1 MRVTGVT
8 LAENAVALAPDSTC
22 RLTAVVAPE
31 NAASKAVAWHSTAE
45 SVASVSETGLVTAVS
60 TGAAFI
66 VVTTVDGGFTDTCT
80 VTVDQQVTGVLL
92 DRDTATLAPAATL
105 QLTAVVA
112 PAHAGIKGVA
122 WRSTVEAVATVSKAG
137 LVTAVSTGAAFI
149 VVTTEDGGFTD
160 TCTVAVADGLSLA
173 LENTRLRLEQDLT
186 RGGAISY
193 ISLAGSERNLVNTA
207 DEGRY
212 IQQSYYA
219 GRLVDRQEEGQ
230 SPAWSPW
237 SWNPI
242 QCGDYARNRA
252 QLLETRQAVGNTYV
266 KCIPMQWDMDNRPAE
281 AIMEQ
286 WTSLADNVVSVR
298 CRLTCH
304 RTDNIYGEGVPN
316 DQEIPAVYPISALN
330 NLYAYF
336 GAAPFTGAEIA
347 ATEIIQLES
356 GFWGIYTP
364 DNGSFPSE
372 KWMACVDDSGWG
384 IGIYSPQ
391 ATKFLAGR
399 YGAPGEESTSP
410 FTGYIAPVRV
420 ETLMKNS
427 VSEYSYYIIV
437 GTLDE
442 IRAKIYQI
450 HQLRIEN

>member
-1 MRVTGVT
+1 MKYLFNILYIACCISLCACDKTKMIY
-8 LAENAVALAPDSTC
+8 
-22 RLTAVVAPE
+22 APE
-31 NAASKAVAWHSTAE
+31 EKKPAVE
-45 SVASVSETGLVTAVS
+45 EEQPEEEEPAVFEEF
-60 TGAAFI
+60 GI
-66 VVTTVDGGFTDTCT
+66 RNDKLRLI
-80 VTVDQQVTGVLL
+80 Q
-92 DRDTATLAPAATL
+92 DTA
-105 QLTAVVA
+105 
-112 PAHAGIKGVA
+112 
-122 WRSTVEAVATVSKAG
+122 
-137 LVTAVSTGAAFI
+137 
-149 VVTTEDGGFTD
+149 
-160 TCTVAVADGLSLA
+160 
-173 LENTRLRLEQDLT
+173 

-193 ISLAGSERNLVNTA
+193 ISPAGSERNLVNIA

-219 GRLVDRQEEGQ
+219 GRRVERLLEGQ

-252 QLLETRQAVGNTYV
+252 QILETRQTADSTYV
-266 KCIPMQWDMDNRPAE
+266 KCVPMQWDMDNKPAE

-286 WTSLADNVVSVR
+286 WTSLHDNVVRVR
-298 CRLTCH
+298 CRLTCR
-304 RTDNIYGEGVPN
+304 RTDNIYGEGVAN
-316 DQEIPAVYPISALN
+316 DQEIPAVYPISALR

-364 DNGSFPSE
+364 GNGNFPTE
-372 KWMACVDDSGWG
+372 KWMAFVDNNKWG
-384 IGIYSPQ
+384 IGVYSPQ

-399 YGAPGEESTSP
+399 AGQAGKESASP
-410 FTGYIAPVRV
+410 ATGYIAPVRV

-427 VSEYSYYIIV
+427 VSEYNYYLIV

-450 HQLRIEN
+450 YVNLQN